1 MLLAASFAMLTACA
15 ALPSERPKP
24 AADPVVRTVV
34 RTERVCPAEL
44 TAPSPAQPQPGA
56 DAKLTG
62 NSAGMAWLSAM
73 LAWANLINDR
83 LADARKECP

>member
-1 MLLAASFAMLTACA
+1 MLTACA
-15 ALPSERPKP
+15 ASQNERPQSAP
-24 AADPVVRTVV
+24 DPVVRTVV

-62 NSAGMAWLSAM
+62 NSAGMAWLSAV
-73 LAWANLINDR
+73 LTWANLINDR
-83 LADARKECP
+83 LTDARKECP

>member
-15 ALPSERPKP
+15 ASPTERPQTAP
-24 AADPVVRTVV
+24 DPVVRTVV

-44 TAPSPAQPQPGA
+44 EAPAPARPAPAA

-62 NSAGMAWLSAM
+62 NSAGLVWLSAV

-83 LADARKECP
+83 LADAAKECP